1 MHFADSII
9 VFILALILFGPKK
22 LPEIARQIGKLL
34 AEFRKASNEFKSQI
48 DEELRT
54 MEQQERQKKLEAAT
68 QQAVQQ
74 AALPEST
81 ESTTQPT
88 ILPPSTGE
96 TVSASSP
103 YVPAAPSELPSTENT
118 AMESIAAEDTV
129 TASVSSNGH
138 IPEAHTEPE
147 NAPAPIHHG

>member
-9 VFILALILFGPKK
+9 VFIIALILFGPKK
-22 LPEIARQIGKLL
+22 LPEIGRQVGKLL

-48 DEELRT
+48 DEELRV
-54 MEQQERQKKLEAAT
+54 MEQQERQKRLEAAT
-68 QQAVQQ
+68 EQAVKQ
-74 AALPEST
+74 AALAETS

-96 TVSASSP
+96 TVSTNSP
-103 YVPAAPSELPSTENT
+103 YVPAELPATT
-118 AMESIAAEDTV
+118 TAEDALT
-129 TASVSSNGH
+129 TPASSNGH

>member
-9 VFILALILFGPKK
+9 VFIIALILFGPKK
-22 LPEIARQIGKLL
+22 LPEIGRQVGKLL

-48 DEELRT
+48 DEELRV
-54 MEQQERQKKLEAAT
+54 MEQQERQKRLEAAT
-68 QQAVQQ
+68 DQAVKQ
-74 AALPEST
+74 AALTETS

-88 ILPPSTGE
+88 IMPPSTGE
-96 TVSASSP
+96 TVSADSP
-103 YVPAAPSELPSTENT
+103 YVPSTPELPATTTTEDVLT
-118 AMESIAAEDTV
+118 TPA
-129 TASVSSNGH
+129 SSNGH